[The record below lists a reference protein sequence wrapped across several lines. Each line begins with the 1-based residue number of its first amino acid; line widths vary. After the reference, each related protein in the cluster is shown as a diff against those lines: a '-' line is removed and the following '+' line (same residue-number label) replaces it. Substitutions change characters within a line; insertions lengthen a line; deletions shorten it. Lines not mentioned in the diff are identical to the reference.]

1 MEQTQPLDQ
10 TPSTVELPR
19 RPRVLPGLAVL
30 RRGDH
35 EVQIG
40 IDPRHGVLLDNM
52 SEGLIDLLP
61 AMDGRA
67 TVPELLDRFT
77 DERSRQAA
85 TVLLTSLADAGLLDD
100 ASPPEGAGGPHTP
113 PRLSADATAW
123 ALRTGNPRRRLAV
136 NRQQAAVVVRGEG
149 RLGVA
154 IACLLAAA
162 GVGWVDFGAVGRV
175 RAEDTGTGYLDSD
188 VDLTRQEAGIAAIR
202 RSVCT
207 TKTGTL
213 PPARKPDLAVL
224 TDLVVPSPSM
234 IAPLH
239 AEGVPYMLVRMRD
252 GTGVVGPLVVPG
264 RTSCSHCMDLRR
276 SDLDPAWPKLA
287 LQLAGRPQPGELA
300 ATQAAAGFA
309 AAQALL
315 TLDWWLTGEGVPA
328 LWNAGLEI
336 DTVAGTVI
344 SRPWEPHPDCRCGTV
359 KAEET
364 SV

>member
-1 MEQTQPLDQ
+1 MDQTQPVDQ
-10 TPSTVELPR
+10 TQPAVELPR

-40 IDPRHGVLLDNM
+40 IDPRHGVLLDGM
-52 SEGLIDLLP
+52 SEDLIEMLP
-61 AMDGRA
+61 AMNGHA
-67 TVPELLDRFT
+67 TVPELLDRFS

-85 TVLLTSLADAGLLDD
+85 MVLLTSLADAGLLDD
-100 ASPPEGAGGPHTP
+100 ASPPDGDTGPHTP
-113 PRLSADATAW
+113 ARLSADATAW
-123 ALRTGNPRRRLAV
+123 ALRTGYPRRRLAL
-136 NRQQAAVVVRGEG
+136 NRQQAAVAVRGEG

-154 IACLLAAA
+154 VACLLAAA
-162 GVGWVDFGAVGRV
+162 GVGWVDFGALGKV
-175 RAEDTGTGYLDSD
+175 RAEDTGTGYLDTD
-188 VDLTRQEAGIAAIR
+188 VDRPRQEAGLAAIH

-207 TKTGTL
+207 ARTGTL
-213 PPARKPDLAVL
+213 PPSRKPDLAVL

-252 GTGVVGPLVVPG
+252 GTGVVGPLIVPG
-264 RTSCSHCMDLRR
+264 RSSCPNCMDLQRT
-276 SDLDPAWPKLA
+276 DLDPTWPRLA
-287 LQLAGRPQPGELA
+287 LQLAGRLQPGELA

-315 TLDWWLTGEGVPA
+315 TLDWWLTGVGTPA
-328 LWNAGLEI
+328 LWNTSLEI
-336 DTVAGTVI
+336 DTVTGTVT
-344 SRPWEPHPDCRCGTV
+344 SRPWEPHPDCRCGAAR
-359 KAEET
+359 AEEA

>member
-1 MEQTQPLDQ
+1 MDQTQPPDQ
-10 TPSTVELPR
+10 TQPTVELPR

-61 AMDGRA
+61 AMNGQV

-85 TVLLTSLADAGLLDD
+85 MVLLTSLADAGLLDD
-100 ASPPEGAGGPHTP
+100 ASPPEEGPPTP
-113 PRLSADATAW
+113 ARLSADATAW
-123 ALRTGNPRRRLAV
+123 ALRTGNPRRQLVVSR
-136 NRQQAAVVVRGEG
+136 RQAAVVVRGEG

-154 IACLLAAA
+154 IAGLLAAA
-162 GVGWVDFGAVGRV
+162 GVGWVDFGAVGKV

-188 VDLTRQEAGIAAIR
+188 VDLPRQEAGVAAIH

-207 TKTGTL
+207 ARTGTL

-239 AEGVPYMLVRMRD
+239 AEGVPYLLARMRD
-252 GTGVVGPLVVPG
+252 GTGVVGPLIVPG
-264 RTSCSHCMDLRR
+264 RTSCPHCMDLQR
-276 SDLDPAWPKLA
+276 SDLDPAWPRLA

-300 ATQAAAGFA
+300 ATQATAGLA
-309 AAQALL
+309 TAQALQ
-315 TLDWWLTGEGVPA
+315 TLDWWLAGGHIPA
-328 LWNAGLEI
+328 IWNTSLEL
-336 DTVAGTVI
+336 DAVAGTVS
-344 SRPWEPHPDCRCGTV
+344 SRPWEPHPDCRCGAV
-359 KAEET
+359 EAEEA